1 MHELLERRVRERARN
16 RCEYC
21 KIPAYISEFTFPIDH
36 IIPEQ
41 HRGQTIDQNLA
52 LSCPH
57 DNFHKG
63 PNIAGLD
70 PETDRLTRLFN
81 PRRQRWSAHFAWDGP
96 LLVGKSAVGR
106 TTLYVLDMNHPD
118 RLEVRRLLIEAGLFP
133 P

>member
-1 MHELLERRVRERARN
+1 MNESLERRVRKRAGD

-21 KIPAYISEFTFPIDH
+21 KIPAYISEFTFPVDH
-36 IIPEQ
+36 IIAQQ
-41 HRGQTIDQNLA
+41 HGGKTSYENLA

-70 PETDRLTRLFN
+70 PETGKLTRLFN
-81 PRRQRWSAHFAWDGP
+81 PRRQKWSPHFAWDGP
-96 LLVGKSAVGR
+96 ILVGKTPIGR
-106 TTLYVLDMNHPD
+106 TTLFVLNMNHPD
-118 RLEVRRLLIEAGLFP
+118 RVEVRRLLIVAGLFP